1 MINQET
7 LVRSNGIF
15 HGLPTY
21 PSTPGTQNLTALVA
35 GATGLSGSH
44 MVKVL
49 AASQRWRKIYCL
61 SSRPPPENFFAD
73 LGDGS
78 GKVEHVAIDFLR
90 QPAQIA
96 ECLSDKIEHVDH
108 VFYFSYMQPPPKGD
122 ALDLWAHADELARIN
137 RKPPSPL
144 FQILLT
150 FPPAPQ
156 VSLFKNFVGGLQL
169 AGLKPK
175 KFMLQTGSKHYAFYL
190 GPAAIPAFE
199 SDPRVTIDDNFY
211 YAQED
216 ALASYCK
223 LNGSQWAVSR
233 PTYIIGAVRDGSLNH
248 LIGFGIYA
256 SVQAYRKQPLLFPG
270 DYRAWDREQ
279 HQSSGLLNA
288 YFQEW
293 LVLSESTAGE
303 AFNIHDG
310 DSFTWGRLWPYL
322 AQWYGI
328 EWHPPETDDSKYR
341 TVKMALPTTPRGY
354 GPQATMRSTF
364 SLLEW
369 SLKPEVEQAWK
380 EIAHKHDLVLNPFDP
395 LYRARIFSF
404 SDSAVIGDG
413 AMTLSMRKARNHG
426 FFGTLDSYRSI
437 FDSLH
442 ELARLKMIMPPV
454 VGEFVE

>member
-1 MINQET
+1 MINKET
-7 LVRSNGIF
+7 IVYSNGIF

-21 PSTPGTQNLTALVA
+21 PSTPDTQNLTALVA
-35 GATGLSGSH
+35 GATGLSGYH

-49 AASQRWRKIYCL
+49 AASQRWKKIYCL

-73 LGDGS
+73 LGAGS
-78 GKVEHVAIDFLR
+78 EKVEHVTIDFLR
-90 QPAQIA
+90 QPTQIA
-96 ECLSDKIEHVDH
+96 ECLSDRIKHVDY
-108 VFYFSYMQPPPKGD
+108 VFYFSYKQPPPKGD
-122 ALDLWAHADELARIN
+122 ALDLWAHADELAKIN
-137 RKPPSPL
+137 L
-144 FQILLT
+144 
-150 FPPAPQ
+150 
-156 VSLFKNFVGGLQL
+156 SLFKNFIGGLQL
-169 AGLKPK
+169 AELKPK
-175 KFMLQTGSKHYAFYL
+175 RFMLQTGSKHYAFYL

-199 SDPRVTIDDNFY
+199 SDPRVTLDDNFY

-216 ALASYCK
+216 ALISYCK
-223 LNGSQWAVSR
+223 LNGSQWTVSR

-256 SVQAYRKQPLLFPG
+256 SVQAYMKQPLLFPG
-270 DYRAWDREQ
+270 DYHAWDREQ

-310 DSFTWGRLWPYL
+310 NSFTWGRLWPYL
-322 AQWYGI
+322 AQWYGV
-328 EWHPPETDDSKYR
+328 EWNPPETDDSKYR
-341 TVKMALPTTPRGY
+341 TVKMALPITPRGY

-369 SLKPEVEQAWK
+369 SLRPEVEQAWK
-380 EIAHKHDLVLNPFDP
+380 EIAHKHDLVLDPFDP

-413 AMTLSMRKARNHG
+413 AMTLSMRKARKHG
-426 FFGTLDSYRSI
+426 FFGTVDSYESI
-437 FDSLH
+437 FDSLK

-454 VGEFVE
+454 LGEFVE

>member
-1 MINQET
+1 
-7 LVRSNGIF
+7 
-15 HGLPTY
+15 
-21 PSTPGTQNLTALVA
+21 
-35 GATGLSGSH
+35 
-44 MVKVL
+44 
-49 AASQRWRKIYCL
+49 
-61 SSRPPPENFFAD
+61 
-73 LGDGS
+73 
-78 GKVEHVAIDFLR
+78 
-90 QPAQIA
+90 
-96 ECLSDKIEHVDH
+96 
-108 VFYFSYMQPPPKGD
+108 MQPPPKGD

-137 RKPPSPL
+137 RKPPLPL

-156 VSLFKNFVGGLQL
+156 VSLFKNFIGGLQL

-216 ALASYCK
+216 ALVSYCK

-256 SVQAYRKQPLLFPG
+256 SVQAYMKQPLLFPG

-341 TVKMALPTTPRGY
+341 TIKMALPTTPRG
-354 GPQATMRSTF
+354 
-364 SLLEW
+364 
-369 SLKPEVEQAWK
+369 
-380 EIAHKHDLVLNPFDP
+380 
-395 LYRARIFSF
+395 
-404 SDSAVIGDG
+404 
-413 AMTLSMRKARNHG
+413 
-426 FFGTLDSYRSI
+426 
-437 FDSLH
+437 
-442 ELARLKMIMPPV
+442 
-454 VGEFVE
+454 